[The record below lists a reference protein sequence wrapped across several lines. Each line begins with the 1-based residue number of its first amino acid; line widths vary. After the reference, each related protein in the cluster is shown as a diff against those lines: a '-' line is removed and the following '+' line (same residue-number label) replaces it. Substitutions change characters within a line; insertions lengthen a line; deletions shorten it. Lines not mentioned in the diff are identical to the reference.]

1 VPIIIEIKGSKTLR
15 IITRSK
21 PVPKKRKPMIIL
33 GSQGSNYQKPMKQDV
48 SSYEEKFWYTT
59 DGANKADK
67 MRSGKLPKPCWKS
80 FDKRHKQW
88 KKSGHPSVRMLN
100 DSDRCIFPAVNSNDW
115 R

>member
-1 VPIIIEIKGSKTLR
+1 MLIIVEIKGSKTLR

-21 PVPKKRKPMIIL
+21 PVPKKRKPVVL
-33 GSQGSNYQKPMKQDV
+33 CGQSSTYQKPMKHGISV
-48 SSYEEKFWYTT
+48 FEERIIYTT

-67 MRSGKLPKPCWKS
+67 MKSGKLPKPCWKS